1 MYKHD
6 VYKFQFRTCSRSKY
20 LRFIHCLW
28 IHTVNFNKVNF
39 CKPQLNCKKK
49 KKRFMYHM
57 YQINVK
63 AYNDIL
69 YIVFKCKKIVM
80 YTIPF
85 LSFDC
90 EYMYQYI

>member
-49 KKRFMYHM
+49 KKNTLYVPHVSNKCIDVLLKHIMIY
-57 YQINVK
+57 YTLYSIEENSNV
-63 AYNDIL
+63 YN
-69 YIVFKCKKIVM
+69 
-80 YTIPF
+80 TIF
-85 LSFDC
+85 EF
-90 EYMYQYI
+90 